1 MANVLATR
9 YARALLDLSSAQPE
23 EVRTKVQRD
32 LETFRD
38 VYADSK
44 ELRQALASPAVAI
57 AQRQRVITTLVE
69 RLGLHDLVRRF
80 LLVVNDHGRLPLLKE
95 IVAAYEELVDEQAG
109 RATANVKV
117 ATEPT
122 AEQRAILEQRLAQI
136 TGRQVRAR
144 FSVDPALLGGFRAE
158 IGSTVYDA
166 SVRGQLDAIRHRIQ
180 PVA

>member
-9 YARALLDLSSAQPE
+9 YARALLDLSSAQSA
-23 EVRTKVQRD
+23 EVRAQVQAN
-32 LETFRD
+32 LEAFRD
-38 VYADSK
+38 TYADSA
-44 ELRQALASPAVAI
+44 ELRQALASPAVAL
-57 AQRQRVITTLVE
+57 AQRQGVITTLSE

-80 LLVVNDHGRLPLLKE
+80 LLVVNDHGRLPLLRE

-109 RATANVKV
+109 RVTADVSV
-117 ATEPT
+117 ATEPSV
-122 AEQRAILEQRLAQI
+122 EQRAALQDRLAQI